1 MRGQN
6 NSKPVDTCPICKGDR
21 FVCEN
26 HPRLAWPSE
35 CSCGAGDPCPVC
47 NIAEPQVMP
56 DDFVVDEEAL
66 DAALK
71 KTANS
76 AFLDETS
83 LPGRRTAQKRFGST
97 GPQNA
102 AKRRVSSPKSSGR
115 HAGRKT
121 SRERTRAAAW

>member
-71 KTANS
+71 TANS

-83 LPGRRTAQKRFGST
+83 LPGRRTAQKKIREHWTPERRKEASLKSKEQWKT
-97 GPQNA
+97 RR
-102 AKRRVSSPKSSGR
+102 AKDKP
-115 HAGRKT
+115 
-121 SRERTRAAAW
+121 